1 MVQRVNVILEDDI
14 EGGEAAETVTFGLDG
29 VSYEID
35 LSEANAQKLRDSLA
49 QWIGAGRRVSGRK
62 APARGAS
69 KGRSSGR
76 GDAALIREWAGAHGY
91 QVSERGRIPAEVRAA
106 YEAAN

>member
-76 GDAALIREWAGAHGY
+76 GDAALIREWAGPM
-91 QVSERGRIPAEVRAA
+91 VTR
-106 YEAAN
+106 